1 MAKLS
6 LFVIFAVAVFSVTA
20 EYSTINPANLKKL
33 FDSVKPYSDLSSAFY
48 SVKGLSLL
56 GETLTAQSQ
65 TVLKPVDDNFLKQ
78 NSKIGLFSRKF
89 ATL

>member
-1 MAKLS
+1 MMAKLS
-6 LFVIFAVAVFSVTA
+6 LLVIVAVVLASAVSA

-56 GETLTAQSQ
+56 GETLTPQSQ
-65 TVLKPVDDNFLKQ
+65 TVNLKF
-78 NSKIGLFSRKF
+78 
-89 ATL
+89 